1 MFAKFNYD
9 NFPVVH
15 VHFSK
20 NIDNDLDFINF
31 LNNWI
36 ELYNSKK
43 KFCFIFH
50 TENVGYIPIKYAI
63 SMSSFIKKL
72 KKREIQYLQKSII
85 IINSSFVKNM
95 LELIF
100 YLQSPVAPVIL
111 LNKKKIINL
120 ENKIKYIIDKKNV
133 NDLEKTNDTAIILPK
148 NNDF

>member
-9 NFPVVH
+9 NFPIVH
-15 VHFSK
+15 VYFST
-20 NIDNDLDFINF
+20 NINNDSDFINF
-31 LNNWI
+31 LNQWL
-36 ELYNSKK
+36 ELYESKK
-43 KFCFIFH
+43 KFSFIFH

-63 SMSSFIKKL
+63 SMSLFIKKL
-72 KKREIQYLQKSII
+72 KKKEIQYLQKSII

-120 ENKIKYIIDKKNV
+120 ENKIKYILSKNI
-133 NDLEKTNDTAIILPK
+133 NDLENKNNTVIILP
-148 NNDF
+148 NSR

>member
-9 NFPVVH
+9 NFPIIH
-15 VHFSK
+15 VYFSK
-20 NIDNDLDFINF
+20 NIENNSDFINF

-43 KFCFIFH
+43 KFSFIFH
-50 TENVGYIPIKYAI
+50 TEKVGYIPLKYAI
-63 SMSSFIKKL
+63 SMSLFIKKL

-120 ENKIKYIIDKKNV
+120 ENKIKYILSKNINDI
-133 NDLEKTNDTAIILPK
+133 NDLDTNNTAIILP
-148 NNDF
+148 NSR

>member
-9 NFPVVH
+9 NFPIVH
-15 VHFSK
+15 VYFST
-20 NIDNDLDFINF
+20 NINNDSDFINF
-31 LNNWI
+31 LNQWL
-36 ELYNSKK
+36 ELYDSKK
-43 KFCFIFH
+43 KFSFIFH

-63 SMSSFIKKL
+63 SMSLFIKKL
-72 KKREIQYLQKSII
+72 KKKEIQYLQKSII

-120 ENKIKYIIDKKNV
+120 ENKIKYILSIND
-133 NDLEKTNDTAIILPK
+133 DLENKNNTVIILP
-148 NNDF
+148 NSR

>member
-9 NFPVVH
+9 NFPIVH
-15 VHFSK
+15 VYFST
-20 NIDNDLDFINF
+20 NINNDSDFINF
-31 LNNWI
+31 LNQWL
-36 ELYNSKK
+36 ELYESKK
-43 KFCFIFH
+43 KFSFIFH

-63 SMSSFIKKL
+63 SMSLFIKKL
-72 KKREIQYLQKSII
+72 KKKEIQYLQKSII

-120 ENKIKYIIDKKNV
+120 ENKIKYILSIND
-133 NDLEKTNDTAIILPK
+133 DLENKNNTVIILP
-148 NNDF
+148 NSR